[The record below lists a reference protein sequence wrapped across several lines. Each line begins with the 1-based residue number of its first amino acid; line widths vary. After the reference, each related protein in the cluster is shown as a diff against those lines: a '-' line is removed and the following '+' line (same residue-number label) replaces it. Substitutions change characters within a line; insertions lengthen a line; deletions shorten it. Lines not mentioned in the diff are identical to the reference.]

1 MQEILAK
8 DSDMKPLCSISL
20 DLDNQWSYMK
30 IHGDNNWKNYPS
42 YLNTFDP
49 YILNI
54 LKELNLKITFFVVG
68 KDAAINENSDVLKMI
83 SNSHEIGNH
92 SFNHESW
99 LHLYSK
105 DEIKGEIS
113 KAEEAIEKITGEMT
127 NGFRGPGFSWNNDLI
142 EILTQKG
149 YLYDA
154 SILPTFIGPL
164 ARLYYFKSTNLSEE
178 EKLYR
183 KELFGKFKDGF
194 RKLKPFYW
202 ELNSGKKILEIPVS
216 TIPFFKTPF
225 HLSYLIYLNNIS
237 PLLRSVYFETAIK
250 LCKLTGSE
258 PSFLLHPLDLIGG
271 DQIKELAFF
280 PGMNI
285 KSDNKIQLFFEIV
298 KELKNNFHLVNM
310 SAHAKQVIKRK
321 NIKSRIL
328 H

>member
-42 YLNTFDP
+42 YLNTFVP

-83 SNSHEIGNH
+83 SNFHEIGNH

>member
-1 MQEILAK
+1 MQDILAK
-8 DSDMKPLCSISL
+8 DSYRKPLCSISL

-30 IHGDNNWKNYPS
+30 IHGDSNWKNYPS
-42 YLNTFDP
+42 YLNTFVP

-105 DEIKGEIS
+105 DEIKDEIS

-127 NGFRGPGFSWNNDLI
+127 NGFRGPGFSWNNYLI

-202 ELNSGKKILEIPVS
+202 ELNSGEKILEIPVS

-237 PLLRSVYFETAIK
+237 PLLSSVYFETAIK
-250 LCKLTGSE
+250 LCKLTGTE

-271 DQIKELAFF
+271 DRIKELAFF
-280 PGMNI
+280 PGMNM
-285 KSDNKIQLFFEIV
+285 KSDDKIQLFFKIV

-328 H
+328 L

>member
-1 MQEILAK
+1 
-8 DSDMKPLCSISL
+8 
-20 DLDNQWSYMK
+20 MK

-42 YLNTFDP
+42 YLNTFVP

-83 SNSHEIGNH
+83 SNFHEIGNH

-105 DEIKGEIS
+105 DEIKDEIS

>member
-1 MQEILAK
+1 MQDILAK
-8 DSDMKPLCSISL
+8 DSYRKPLCSISL

-30 IHGDNNWKNYPS
+30 IHGDSNWKNYPS
-42 YLNTFDP
+42 YLNTFVP

-68 KDAAINENSDVLKMI
+68 KDAAINENLDVLKMI

-105 DEIKGEIS
+105 DEIKDEIS
-113 KAEEAIEKITGEMT
+113 KAEEAIEQITGEMT

-202 ELNSGKKILEIPVS
+202 ELNSGEKILEIPVS

-237 PLLRSVYFETAIK
+237 PLLSSVYFETAIK
-250 LCKLTGSE
+250 LCKLTGTE

-271 DQIKELAFF
+271 DRIKELAFF
-280 PGMNI
+280 PGMNM
-285 KSDNKIQLFFEIV
+285 KSDDKIQLFFKIV

-310 SAHAKQVIKRK
+310 SAHAKQVKKRK

>member
-42 YLNTFDP
+42 YLNTFVP

-105 DEIKGEIS
+105 DEIKDEIS

>member
-42 YLNTFDP
+42 YLNTFVP

-83 SNSHEIGNH
+83 SNFHEIGNH

-105 DEIKGEIS
+105 DEIKDEIS

-237 PLLRSVYFETAIK
+237 PLLSSVYFETAIK

>member
-42 YLNTFDP
+42 YLNTFVP

-83 SNSHEIGNH
+83 SNFHEIGNH

-105 DEIKGEIS
+105 DEIKDEIS